1 MKITGINIYNVA
13 LTSRITY
20 AMAEGKTC
28 DTVDSMVVEVRTDG
42 GVSGWGEVCAI
53 PHYLPAYARGVAPAV
68 AELAPCLIGA
78 DPLGP
83 AAVMAR
89 CDEFLRGHVYA
100 KSALDMALWDITAKV
115 CGLPL
120 YRILGGRRVAAAPL
134 YHSITCIAP
143 EEMARIAKDA
153 YAQGIRQFQAKLG
166 ADGDWRT
173 DVERLAAVRDAV
185 GPRALLYGDWNCGG
199 GRLEVIRVAQA
210 VRHLDVMLEQPCES
224 LTACAE
230 VRRVS
235 GMAMKMDECCHDL
248 ATLLQ
253 AHALGCM
260 DVVALKLSKFG
271 GVSELCRAR
280 DLCAHLGVGMVVEDT
295 WGSDIATAA
304 AAHVAVTA
312 PGKFLQSACD
322 LSGYVTPHIAPDGPR
337 RDHAKLQ
344 PSERPGLGVTPDAGV
359 LGAAVEVVE

>member
-1 MKITGINIYNVA
+1 
-13 LTSRITY
+13 
-20 AMAEGKTC
+20 
-28 DTVDSMVVEVRTDG
+28 
-42 GVSGWGEVCAI
+42 
-53 PHYLPAYARGVAPAV
+53 
-68 AELAPCLIGA
+68 
-78 DPLGP
+78 
-83 AAVMAR
+83 
-89 CDEFLRGHVYA
+89 
-100 KSALDMALWDITAKV
+100 
-115 CGLPL
+115 
-120 YRILGGRRVAAAPL
+120 
-134 YHSITCIAP
+134 
-143 EEMARIAKDA
+143 
-153 YAQGIRQFQAKLG
+153 
-166 ADGDWRT
+166 
-173 DVERLAAVRDAV
+173 
-185 GPRALLYGDWNCGG
+185 
-199 GRLEVIRVAQA
+199 
-210 VRHLDVMLEQPCES
+210 
-224 LTACAE
+224 
-230 VRRVS
+230 
-235 GMAMKMDECCHDL
+235 MAMKMDECCHDL